1 MAANTM
7 KYSPYLSLALAIFAS
22 SASAA
27 TYQLTSNLD
36 NSFIVSPGNPPVFST
51 TVEAPY
57 FGTLT
62 LSYDAESELTNG
74 TYAWDSLQT
83 LTLTVNFPAVS
94 QNFTQADLDTPS
106 ADIRIQVIDGNFFF
120 TNVNSSGSSVSLSG
134 NPYGGSANFIN
145 SSNYLFTTQ
154 PLNAATRMGFG
165 GYVVDYNA
173 LYQLVDLST
182 ASTGILPGQPG
193 YSSGTQIYMG
203 NYGNPTANA
212 SATTVPEPSAAL
224 LGCFGALALFRR
236 NRR

>member
-7 KYSPYLSLALAIFAS
+7 KYSPYLSLALAVLAS

-27 TYQLTSNLD
+27 TYQITSNLD
-36 NSFIVSPGNPPVFST
+36 NSFYQSQGPPPVFST

-57 FGTLT
+57 VGNLT
-62 LSYDAESELTNG
+62 LSYDAENPLANG
-74 TYAWDSLQT
+74 TYAWNSLTT
-83 LTLTVNFPAVS
+83 LTLTVTFPDVS
-94 QNFTQADLDTPS
+94 QTFTQADLDTPS

-120 TNVNSSGSSVSLSG
+120 TNVNSSGTSSSLTGRPIS
-134 NPYGGSANFIN
+134 GSANFVN

-182 ASTGILPGQPG
+182 ASGTPGQPG
-193 YSSGTQIYMG
+193 YTSGTQIYKG